1 MLAESGYNGEKVVL
15 INTHEIASIGALGD
29 VTANNLRKLGM
40 NIEIADSDWGTLV
53 ARRAKKDPPAQG
65 GWNIFH
71 TTSGGA
77 SVHSPVTN
85 FTIDSGCG
93 RSNWFGWPCD
103 EPTEALRREYL
114 LAPDDTAR
122 RAALVALSST
132 PVGGA
137 ADHPDRAIRHA
148 LRRAQQC
155 ARHPALDPD
164 RILEHRQGLAPNR
177 LTLRGPSR
185 RGAGRSRRGASGFR
199 GRGR

>member
-1 MLAESGYNGEKVVL
+1 LLEEAGYKGEKIVL

-40 NIEIADSDWGTLV
+40 NVEIADSDWGTLV
-53 ARRAKKDPPAQG
+53 ARRAKKDPPGQG

-122 RAALVALSST
+122 RAALVALHQRLWEALPTIPIGQYVTPYAARSNVHGILKST
-132 PVGGA
+132 PIVFWNI
-137 ADHPDRAIRHA
+137 DKD
-148 LRRAQQC
+148 
-155 ARHPALDPD
+155 
-164 RILEHRQGLAPNR
+164 
-177 LTLRGPSR
+177 
-185 RGAGRSRRGASGFR
+185 
-199 GRGR
+199 

>member
-1 MLAESGYNGEKVVL
+1 MLAEAGYRGEKVTL
-15 INTHEIASIGALGD
+15 INTHEITSIGALGD

-40 NIEIADSDWGTLV
+40 TIEIADSDWGTLV

-122 RAALVALSST
+122 RAALVALHRRLWEALPTIPIGQYVTPYAARSNVHGILKST
-132 PVGGA
+132 PIVFWNI
-137 ADHPDRAIRHA
+137 DKD
-148 LRRAQQC
+148 
-155 ARHPALDPD
+155 
-164 RILEHRQGLAPNR
+164 
-177 LTLRGPSR
+177 
-185 RGAGRSRRGASGFR
+185 
-199 GRGR
+199 